1 MGKRSQ
7 VANPIC
13 RVMTKDVDGVA
24 TFAVY
29 GPNRRLVWLSVHSV
43 TPTVVRLWPEVVRF
57 LRDTLDELADPSNA
71 SMMWRLP
78 WADTHPEYV
87 VFKVP
92 DGSPWLHVFAASP
105 NAIRLTADR
114 VTFLRDALA
123 DLPAMAPEHVNRRG
137 RRTVPGGRTA
147 VDMQAAGA

>member
-7 VANPIC
+7 VSNPIC

-29 GPNRRLVWLSVHSV
+29 GPNRKLVWLSVHSV

-78 WADTHPEYV
+78 RSDIHPEYV
-87 VFKVP
+87 VIKVP
-92 DGSPWLHVFAASP
+92 DGSPWLYVFAASP
-105 NAIRLTADR
+105 NAIRLTPDR
-114 VTFLRDALA
+114 VTFLREALA
-123 DLPAMAPEHVNRRG
+123 DLPAMAPEHVDRHS
-137 RRTVPGGRTA
+137 RRTVARRAGSGRSA
-147 VDMQAAGA
+147 GDQA

>member
-13 RVMTKDVDGVA
+13 RVMTKDIDGVA

-57 LRDTLDELADPSNA
+57 LRDTLDDLADPSNV
-71 SMMWRLP
+71 SMLWRLP
-78 WADTHPEYV
+78 WADIHPEYV
-87 VFKVP
+87 VIRVP

-105 NAIRLTADR
+105 NAIQLTPDR
-114 VTFLRDALA
+114 MTFLREALA
-123 DLPAMAPEHVNRRG
+123 DLPAMAAEHVDRHG
-137 RRTVPGGRTA
+137 RRTVASGREA
-147 VDMQAAGA
+147 VNVRAAGA